1 MAIAMAFACAAP
13 CSPLAPL
20 RLMLTE
26 FLKGAG
32 GIRFYSGVVSFW
44 RLNFCTLL
52 VRTYLGFDGL
62 YLALFICSP

>member
-1 MAIAMAFACAAP
+1 MAIAMAFACAMP

-32 GIRFYSGVVSFW
+32 GIRFYSGVVSFG

-52 VRTYLGFDGL
+52 GGTHLGFNGL
-62 YLALFICSP
+62 YVA